1 MVHDAVDD
9 RCGEFVV
16 REDRAPF
23 TELDVRG
30 EYDAPSFVAARDDLV
45 EQARPVDV
53 EGYVAELVQYDQVGT
68 ADVPEHRLERAV
80 AFGLAQLEDELGG
93 LKENVIIGKLIPAG
107 SGLDMYRNF
116 EMKTDESI
124 EDEADYVD
132 LYELKKLTNAL

>member
-53 EGYVAELVQYDQVGT
+53 EGYVAELVQYDQVGIVSS
-68 ADVPEHRLERAV
+68 VPSRLALPSWRTSSAV
-80 AFGLAQLEDELGG
+80 
-93 LKENVIIGKLIPAG
+93 
-107 SGLDMYRNF
+107 
-116 EMKTDESI
+116 
-124 EDEADYVD
+124 
-132 LYELKKLTNAL
+132 

>member
-53 EGYVAELVQYDQVGT
+53 EGYVAELVQYDQVGCVL
-68 ADVPEHRLERAV
+68 ASWRPLCERCFSAV
-80 AFGLAQLEDELGG
+80 
-93 LKENVIIGKLIPAG
+93 
-107 SGLDMYRNF
+107 
-116 EMKTDESI
+116 
-124 EDEADYVD
+124 
-132 LYELKKLTNAL
+132 

>member
-30 EYDAPSFVAARDDLV
+30 EYDAPSFVAARDDPV

-53 EGYVAELVQYDQVGT
+53 EGYVAELVQYVFCFNVCSTGSAVFFRSVG
-68 ADVPEHRLERAV
+68 
-80 AFGLAQLEDELGG
+80 
-93 LKENVIIGKLIPAG
+93 
-107 SGLDMYRNF
+107 
-116 EMKTDESI
+116 
-124 EDEADYVD
+124 
-132 LYELKKLTNAL
+132 